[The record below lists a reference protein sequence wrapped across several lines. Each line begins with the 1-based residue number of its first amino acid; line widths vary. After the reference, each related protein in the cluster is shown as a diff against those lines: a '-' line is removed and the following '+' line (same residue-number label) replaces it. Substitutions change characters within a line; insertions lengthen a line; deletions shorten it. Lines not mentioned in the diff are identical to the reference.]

1 MASRNIAGFGVVLR
15 KERITLERKK
25 NFVSKPDKKNEE
37 SRSLSYQAWK
47 RFKKNKLAMAGLT
60 VILISVFVFIAGYL
74 LMPDATPDA
83 NDQKPELQIKSP
95 GFSVKML
102 KVRKNEEE
110 HSVNIFYKMLF
121 GEQENFSYFSI
132 YDYTFS
138 GNDIV
143 IEEYTGNEP
152 NQGAKVRMNLADVVY
167 DINPDA
173 EFKNDEVNGVMEFTV
188 IHGNQRQRKTVTELQ
203 KVVENESIVK
213 KKFYM
218 GTDRLGRDLLSRMLI
233 GTRVSLSVG
242 FIAVIIS
249 LFIGVL
255 FGSLAGYF
263 RGWVDD
269 FIMWIINVVWSIPT
283 LLLVIAI
290 TLVLGKGF
298 WQVFVAVGLTM
309 WVEVARIV
317 RGQVLSLREKEF
329 IEAGRALGFKHH
341 RLIMR
346 HVLPNVMGPVI
357 VIAASNFAAA
367 ILTEAG
373 LSFLGIGA
381 QPPMASWGKMINEHR
396 AYIFTPDAF
405 FLAFIP
411 GIAIMFLVLAFM
423 LVGNGL
429 RDALDSKS
437 IDDKQASIG

>member
-1 MASRNIAGFGVVLR
+1 MFGLMIIAFSVFIFIFG
-15 KERITLERKK
+15 
-25 NFVSKPDKKNEE
+25 
-37 SRSLSYQAWK
+37 Y
-47 RFKKNKLAMAGLT
+47 
-60 VILISVFVFIAGYL
+60 LIS
-74 LMPDATPDA
+74 PDSSPDA
-83 NDQKPELQIKSP
+83 NEQKPELQIKKP
-95 GFSVKML
+95 GFVVRLL
-102 KVRKNEEE
+102 KIRKNEAL
-110 HSVNIFYKMLF
+110 HDVNFLQKMWS
-121 GEQENFSYFSI
+121 GKQNDYTYVTV

-143 IEEYTGNEP
+143 VEEYTGNEP
-152 NQGAKVRMNLADVVY
+152 NRGTKIRYNLADVVY
-167 DINPDA
+167 DMNGNMPV
-173 EFKNDEVNGVMEFTV
+173 KNDEANGLIEFYQFTT
-188 IHGNQRQRKTVTELQ
+188 NKKM
-203 KVVENESIVK
+203 KVSAKEMQSEIEKNHLIDK
-213 KKFYM
+213 KYIL

-249 LFIGVL
+249 LFLGVL
-255 FGSLAGYF
+255 LGALAGFF
-263 RGWVDD
+263 RGWIDD
-269 FIMWIINVVWSIPT
+269 FIMWLINVVWSIPT

-317 RGQVLSLREKEF
+317 RGQVLSIREKEF
-329 IEAGRALGFKHH
+329 VEAGRALGFRNY

-357 VIAASNFAAA
+357 VIAASNFASA
-367 ILTEAG
+367 ILTEAS

-381 QPPMASWGKMINEHR
+381 QPPTSSWGKMINDHW
-396 AYIFTPDAF
+396 AYIFTADAF
-405 FLAFIP
+405 HLTFIP
-411 GIAIMFLVLAFM
+411 GISIMIMVLAFM

-437 IDDKQASIG
+437 IDSKQVIST